1 MTKGRLKIDIELL
14 LVESLGRRNDW
25 HLCLRLYSNAVSCVS
40 ACYGVYE
47 RVLSEWIC
55 ISPSPR
61 RESTCYLVCEPL
73 KSQLSHRSVRS
84 TPGVGSSLF
93 YACDK
98 NVIKRLHTAER
109 RYAYA
114 WTSNEET
121 QTRRPRSYIS
131 SMALSRFLTL
141 TNFI

>member
-1 MTKGRLKIDIELL
+1 MDMHIAFSPQRIDL
-14 LVESLGRRNDW
+14 
-25 HLCLRLYSNAVSCVS
+25 LYSGL
-40 ACYGVYE
+40 YG
-47 RVLSEWIC
+47 S
-55 ISPSPR
+55 R
-61 RESTCYLVCEPL
+61 RTALTPAMQRRALVCEPL

-84 TPGVGSSLF
+84 TPGLGSSLF

-121 QTRRPRSYIS
+121 QTRRPRSYMS

>member
-1 MTKGRLKIDIELL
+1 MDVHIAFSPQRIDLL
-14 LVESLGRRNDW
+14 FSALYGSRRTA
-25 HLCLRLYSNAVSCVS
+25 LTPAMQ
-40 ACYGVYE
+40 
-47 RVLSEWIC
+47 
-55 ISPSPR
+55 R
-61 RESTCYLVCEPL
+61 RPLVCEPL
-73 KSQLSHRSVRS
+73 SH
-84 TPGVGSSLF
+84 SSHTEAYEAHRAWVQVF
-93 YACDK
+93 FMPVIR
-98 NVIKRLHTAER
+98 NVIKRPHTAER

>member
-1 MTKGRLKIDIELL
+1 MDMHIAFSPQRIDLL
-14 LVESLGRRNDW
+14 FSALYGSRRTA
-25 HLCLRLYSNAVSCVS
+25 LTPAMQ
-40 ACYGVYE
+40 
-47 RVLSEWIC
+47 
-55 ISPSPR
+55 R
-61 RESTCYLVCEPL
+61 RPLVCEPL

-84 TPGVGSSLF
+84 TPGGSSSVF
-93 YACDK
+93 YACNK

-109 RYAYA
+109 RYTYA
-114 WTSNEET
+114 WTGNEET

>member
-1 MTKGRLKIDIELL
+1 MDMHIAFSPQRIDLL
-14 LVESLGRRNDW
+14 FSALYGSRRTA
-25 HLCLRLYSNAVSCVS
+25 LTPAMQ
-40 ACYGVYE
+40 
-47 RVLSEWIC
+47 
-55 ISPSPR
+55 R
-61 RESTCYLVCEPL
+61 RPLVCEPL

-121 QTRRPRSYIS
+121 QIRRPRSYIS